1 MSEATQPI
9 TRIGLNKLF
18 LWMEAERLESYPE
31 AFAKLQAGQKYTKH
45 MLIKEVYGLIYND
58 KGDSNHP
65 VRSDFMHNL
74 FGLEIAGPEKVSIR
88 GINAL
93 REIEPNIY
101 TSTPMALEIGQAYL
115 RRDEPA
121 WLQGLAKMIA
131 RYEVRTRLMLY
142 LLGKGKGRLVFPSEE
157 FFGFRS
163 SHAELLLSEEK
174 IVLFAESAK
183 AFNTLLQEH
192 RSVALGRWWT
202 DLIYAEG
209 LEVAPEFVFEGLKK
223 PTPPINKLSDRLK
236 ISLFLMKYLGIIQNQ
251 GGEWTVNPTRM
262 LEELGPEIAQ
272 DFASIDEISLP
283 LTPFEWIKAW
293 QSSAQDEAGFIVVSE
308 LVKEWAGRMNVPLSQ
323 AEVEL
328 DDWMRE
334 QSYHGRVRIIAMHP
348 GQPRLG
354 RGLYGDDGAR
364 KIKFEMIEQ

>member
-1 MSEATQPI
+1 MSETTQPI

-31 AFAKLQAGQKYTKH
+31 AFARLQAGQKYTKE
-45 MLIKEVYGLIYND
+45 MLIKVYRLIYNE
-58 KGDSNHP
+58 KGNP
-65 VRSDFMHNL
+65 NGLVRSDFMHNL
-74 FGLEIAGPEKVSIR
+74 FGLEIASPEKVSIR
-88 GINAL
+88 GVNAL
-93 REIEPNIY
+93 REIEPKVY
-101 TSTPMALEIGQAYL
+101 TPTPMALEIGQAYL

-142 LLGKGKGRLVFPSEE
+142 LLGNGESRLVFPRGV
-157 FFGFRS
+157 FFGMGS
-163 SHAELLLSEEK
+163 SHSELLQSDK
-174 IVLFAESAK
+174 RITLFADNAK
-183 AFNTLLQEH
+183 AFNVLLQDYRE
-192 RSVALGRWWT
+192 VALGRWWT
-202 DLIYAEG
+202 EIIYNEG
-209 LEVAPEFVFEGLKK
+209 YEIAPDFIFEGLKK

-251 GGEWTVNPTRM
+251 GGEWAVNPIRM
-262 LEELGPEIAQ
+262 LEVLGPEIAQ
-272 DFASIDEISLP
+272 DFVSVDEISLP

-293 QSSAQDEAGFIVVSE
+293 QSSTQDEAGFIVVSA
-308 LVKEWAGRMNVPLSQ
+308 LAKEWAERMNVPLPQ
-323 AEVEL
+323 AEAEL
-328 DDWMRE
+328 DAWMRE

-348 GQPRLG
+348 GQLKLG